1 MLFVL
6 GGVSMYVGAAL
17 AVGLFDRLAPVR
29 GRGPAAD
36 RCGGGAA
43 GVAPARPPRRGAGV
57 GFARAAAFGLAT
69 GLMNLAFYE
78 AIARLPLGTA
88 VAVEFCGPVAVA
100 AIASRRPRDVAA
112 VLLAATGVALIADVR
127 WSGAPSGVVWALAA
141 AAMWAAYILLG
152 ARVAA
157 AGNGLDDLAV
167 GFGGAAVLLSPVLL
181 FGNPGG
187 AAALV
192 DPVVLG
198 LGLGVGVLSSV
209 VPYVLDQVVLRRVGT
224 ARFAVLLALL
234 PATATVVGL
243 VLLAQLPGPA
253 EALGSRRSSA
263 RSRCAPGTATRR
275 PPAAIRLRRVIRAA
289 TTLGSPLASLWV
301 TRCSRSSQSP
311 TSAWRTS
318 HTSRRALVQFVAGHG
333 DSAVRVGDGH
343 GRWRESPD
351 RTSPHRAQRLRRLA
365 WVIAEHATTN
375 SGSRDPIVMQSR
387 RA

>member
-1 MLFVL
+1 MSAVARRIPAPLLFVL

-17 AVGLFDRLAPVR
+17 AVGLFDRLAPSAVAVLRLIGAAAVLLAWRRPPAVAWR
-29 GRGPAAD
+29 GR
-36 RCGGGAA
+36 R
-43 GVAPARPPRRGAGV
+43 
-57 GFARAAAFGLAT
+57 FARAAAFGLAT

-112 VLLAATGVALIADVR
+112 VLLAATGVLLIADVR
-127 WSGAPSGVVWALAA
+127 WSGAPWGVVWALAA
-141 AAMWAAYILLG
+141 ATMWAAYILLG
-152 ARVAA
+152 ARVAT
-157 AGNGLDDLAV
+157 AGNGVDDLAV
-167 GFGGAAVLLSPVLL
+167 GFGAAAVLLSPVLL

-243 VLLAQLPGPA
+243 VMLAQLPGPA
-253 EALGSRRSSA
+253 EAVGIAAVVGAVAL
-263 RSRCAPGTATRR
+263 RSRDGD
-275 PPAAIRLRRVIRAA
+275 PPAGPPQP
-289 TTLGSPLASLWV
+289 TT
-301 TRCSRSSQSP
+301 
-311 TSAWRTS
+311 
-318 HTSRRALVQFVAGHG
+318 
-333 DSAVRVGDGH
+333 
-343 GRWRESPD
+343 ESNK
-351 RTSPHRAQRLRRLA
+351 
-365 WVIAEHATTN
+365 AEDDA
-375 SGSRDPIVMQSR
+375 R
-387 RA
+387 